1 MYTHVMKQGLT
12 VKTLYEDKYLM
23 VVYKPEGLLTVPYEG
38 FRGKTLLG
46 ILEEQRRKRG
56 LVHGSFRPQAVHR
69 LDRDTSGVMMVALTQ
84 DVQKRVMDNW
94 QTLVTKRCYRAL
106 AELPRGPFPLED
118 EGTID
123 APLAKNA
130 AHHSYVAD
138 RRARPGKAGCAD
150 KAETRA
156 DMSKLHKKTDK
167 TFKAADA
174 HEVSAI
180 THYRVISR
188 GTRYALLE
196 LELETGRTNQI
207 RAHLAYKGCPI
218 AGDTLYRAHSDPD
231 HRMCLHACSLEF
243 THPVTGEKL
252 AFEVPEPEQWLKL
265 AK

>member
-1 MYTHVMKQGLT
+1 MKQGQS
-12 VKTLYEDKYLM
+12 VKTLYEDKYIM

-38 FRGKTLLG
+38 YHGKTLLG

-56 LVHGSFRPQAVHR
+56 LVHGSFRPLAVHR
-69 LDRDTSGVMMVALTQ
+69 LDRETSGIMMVALTP

-123 APLAKNA
+123 APLTKNA

-138 RRARPGKAGCAD
+138 RRARSGKADKSDRPCTKVHPLS
-150 KAETRA
+150 KAEQADGAARTTRPA
-156 DMSKLHKKTDK
+156 GL
-167 TFKAADA
+167 
-174 HEVSAI
+174 HEVNAI
-180 THYRVISR
+180 THYKVLSHNLQ
-188 GTRYALLE
+188 YALLE

-218 AGDTLYRAHSDPD
+218 AGDTLYRAHTDPD
-231 HRMCLHACSLEF
+231 HRMCLHARSIEF

-252 AFEVPEPEQWLKL
+252 CFEISEPSQWQQL

>member
-1 MYTHVMKQGLT
+1 MKQGLT
-12 VKTLYEDKYLM
+12 VKTLYEDKFLM

-38 FRGKTLLG
+38 YRGKTLMS

-69 LDRDTSGVMMVALTQ
+69 LDKDTSGIMMVALTP

-106 AELPRGPFPLED
+106 AELPRGPFPLEE

-123 APLAKNA
+123 APLTKNA
-130 AHHSYVAD
+130 MHHSYVAD
-138 RRARPGKAGCAD
+138 RRNRSGKAAMAA
-150 KAETRA
+150 KAGSA
-156 DMSKLHKKTDK
+156 FKT
-167 TFKAADA
+167 AGA
-174 HEVSAI
+174 HEVSAV
-180 THYRVISR
+180 THYRVLNR
-188 GTRYALLE
+188 GAKYALLE

-218 AGDTLYRAHSDPD
+218 AGDTLYRAHTDPD
-231 HRMCLHACSLEF
+231 HRMCLHAYSLEF

-252 AFEVPEPEQWLKL
+252 TFEESEPAQWLRL